1 MHLYEYELSTL
12 FLFDDS
18 RIFAALRSLLLFV
31 AITSAAGYI
40 SLTAQE
46 MEEKYHEASKHS
58 KYDSNEGGTQKPFLS
73 NTKSMSLIIPNNQT
87 TEKVNCLCAPTTHA
101 GSFRC
106 RQHRNPSLKRASKS
120 VGSGLSNL
128 AAKSASTHNRMKAQY
143 HD

>member
-1 MHLYEYELSTL
+1 
-12 FLFDDS
+12 
-18 RIFAALRSLLLFV
+18 
-31 AITSAAGYI
+31 
-40 SLTAQE
+40 

-87 TEKVNCLCAPTTHA
+87 TEKGNCLCAPTTHA